1 VKTLYEDENYV
12 GFLKPAGVPT
22 TFGEQKGCF
31 LEEVRRERPDLFSF
45 AGFREEE
52 GGLLYRLDNETGG
65 LLMFA
70 KNREAFLRFTGD
82 ENLQKI
88 YVAEV
93 CDWGR
98 LEEQGTINYPIVH
111 KSGKKMAV
119 LKGGRKVQHRGKPIE
134 CSTSYER
141 VAGALCAPPRS
152 AGGKRSQSGKWVR
165 CAITKG
171 ARHQIRVHLAA
182 MGAQIVGDKL
192 YGKSEVCS
200 REQNAGK
207 IDGLRLYCV
216 GIWSGFLHVQIDDL
230 IFSD

>member
-1 VKTLYEDENYV
+1 LLYYASVKTLYEDENFV

-31 LEEVRRERPDLFSF
+31 LEEVRKERPNLFSF

-70 KNREAFLRFTGD
+70 KNREAFLRFTND
-82 ENLQKI
+82 QNLQKI

-119 LKGGRKVQHRGKPIE
+119 LRGGRKVQHRGKPIE

-141 VAGALCAPPRS
+141 VAGALCARAQS
-152 AGGKRSQSGKWVR
+152 AGKCVR

-182 MGAQIVGDKL
+182 MGAPIIGDDL
-192 YGKSEVCS
+192 YSAGGVCS
-200 REQNAGK
+200 QEQDAEK
-207 IDGLRLYCV
+207 IDGLHLYCI
-216 GIWSGFLHVQIDDL
+216 GIWSGFLHVQIDERV
-230 IFSD
+230 FSD